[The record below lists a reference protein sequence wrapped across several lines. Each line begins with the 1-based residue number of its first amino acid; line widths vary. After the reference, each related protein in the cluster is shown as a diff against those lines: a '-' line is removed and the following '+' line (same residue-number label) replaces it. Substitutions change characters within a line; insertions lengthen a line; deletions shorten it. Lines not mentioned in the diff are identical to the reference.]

1 MEECMDCLAETRE
14 EIDGVVVVT
23 CAYCGKHLYDEDP
36 SHDPVD
42 HEQVLLEE
50 EIAEVELDL
59 SFALSEGRDY
69 STIDLLTERLEEL
82 NAKLQDLLEE

>member
-1 MEECMDCLAETRE
+1 MNCNCLYQNEDRKTVNGITE
-14 EIDGVVVVT
+14 VYCQG
-23 CAYCGKHLYDEDP
+23 CGKHLYDEDP
-36 SHDPVD
+36 NFTPVD
-42 HEQVLLEE
+42 YEQVLLEN

-82 NAKLQDLLEE
+82 NAKLEDLLEE

>member
-1 MEECMDCLAETRE
+1 MEECMDCLAEERE
-14 EIDGVVVVT
+14 EINGVVVVT

-36 SHDPVD
+36 SHTPVVF
-42 HEQVLLEE
+42 EQSLLED

-82 NAKLQDLLEE
+82 ERRLEDLLKE